1 MRLLIALF
9 IISTYS
15 YPNSLSYEEIAQMVA
30 KIKKRRSGIGI
41 DKLNGTPNP
50 FAIVKRVVKKPKKR
64 VIEKKIPEVVKIVE
78 PTYTLTA
85 ILNSRA
91 FINGKWYGLQDK
103 VGDYRVVYIGDTTVV
118 MRRSGAVKRLK
129 ISTDM
134 KEIDLFHGDK
144 Q

>member
-1 MRLLIALF
+1 
-9 IISTYS
+9 
-15 YPNSLSYEEIAQMVA
+15 
-30 KIKKRRSGIGI
+30 
-41 DKLNGTPNP
+41 
-50 FAIVKRVVKKPKKR
+50 
-64 VIEKKIPEVVKIVE
+64 VVKIVE
-78 PTYTLTA
+78 PTYTLPA